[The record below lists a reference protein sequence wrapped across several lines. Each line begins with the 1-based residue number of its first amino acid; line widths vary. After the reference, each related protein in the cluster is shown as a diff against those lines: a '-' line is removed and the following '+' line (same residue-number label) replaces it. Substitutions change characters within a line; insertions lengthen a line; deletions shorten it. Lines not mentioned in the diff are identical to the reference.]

1 MPEDNRTDEALV
13 TAYLAGENTAFEHL
27 VNRYQ
32 ERLVGYAYSRLNR
45 YRDAEDAVQD
55 TWQGVWQN
63 IRAYTPTRKF
73 SSWLYS
79 ICRYKC
85 YDILRKK
92 YPKFEPLPVFG
103 ELAAPE
109 PGASAEDGTEKL
121 QALDVLQGVSPEKWE
136 DWAKAK
142 ETRARIL
149 AVLNHR
155 QYRLYDLVMVKGRPY
170 EAIPQEE
177 PLFRDMDEE
186 QVREEF
192 DRVLTI
198 VWERAE
204 KEKEKWRGKIHR
216 GGAEVAEKEK

>member
-1 MPEDNRTDEALV
+1 MPTETQSDESLIQ
-13 TAYLAGENTAFEHL
+13 AYLTGEHTAFDQI

-32 ERLVGYAYSRLNR
+32 ERLIGYAHSRIHH
-45 YRDAEDAVQD
+45 YQDAEDAVQE
-55 TWQGVWQN
+55 TWLDVWQN
-63 IRAYTPTRKF
+63 IRRFQTTRKF
-73 SSWLYS
+73 SSWLYK
-79 ICRYKC
+79 ICRDKC
-85 YDILRKK
+85 YDRLRKK
-92 YPKFEPLPVFG
+92 SRAVESLSSYDEPIPSD
-103 ELAAPE
+103 P
-109 PGASAEDGTEKL
+109 EKL
-121 QALDVLQGVSPEKWE
+121 TKLDILQAVPLEKWA
-136 DWAKAK
+136 DWIDAR

-177 PLFRDMDEE
+177 KLFRDMTPE

-198 VWERAE
+198 VWNQAE

-216 GGAEVAEKEK
+216 GDAENAEKI